1 MSTRVNCANCG
12 MTFNIS
18 AGRCPKCDTRPFS
31 ENRKATLTLDI
42 AHQGQRL
49 HEALE
54 EFEEALE
61 LAREQ
66 GYGYLRLIVGSGKIN
81 RELAKDLD
89 TAMWRGLIKDYRHED
104 PNKGAYLIRMSL
116 ND

>member
-1 MSTRVNCANCG
+1 MSSQISCANCG
-12 MTFNIS
+12 MVFSITD
-18 AGRCPKCDTRPFS
+18 ARCPKCDTRPFQ
-31 ENRKATLTLDI
+31 ENRKATLTIDI

-66 GYGYLRLIVGSGKIN
+66 GFGFLRLIVGSGKIN

-89 TAMWRGLIKDYRHED
+89 TAMWRGLIRDYRHED
-104 PNKGAYLIRMSL
+104 PNKGAYLVRMTT
-116 ND
+116 DD

>member
-1 MSTRVNCANCG
+1 MSGQVTCSSCG
-12 MTFNIS
+12 MVFSIS
-18 AGRCPKCDTRPFS
+18 AGHCPKCDTRPFS
-31 ENRKATLTLDI
+31 ENRKATLTIDI

-54 EFEEALE
+54 EFEEALQ

-81 RELAKDLD
+81 QELAKDLD
-89 TAMWRGLIKDYRHED
+89 TAVWRGLIKDYQHET
-104 PNKGAYLIRMSL
+104 PNKGAYLVRMTRD
-116 ND
+116 N